1 MAFRAE
7 QNSQKFTSPEK
18 EFAEK
23 MPNDLV
29 DELAQRI
36 WNYMLLG
43 HELVPSD
50 IILALGSND
59 LRVAEHAAD
68 LYLRGL
74 APLLLFSG
82 NVGALTR
89 GQFDKPEAEKF
100 AEIALA
106 KGVPA
111 EAILREPR
119 STNTGEN
126 IQFSRQLLAE
136 RGLDPQR
143 LILVQK
149 PYMERRTY
157 ATFMNFWPGKDIRV
171 SSPPSTYAGYFNE
184 ILPRDRVIN
193 IMVGDLQRIKIY
205 PAKGFQIPQEIP
217 AEVWQAY
224 EQLLALGY
232 DKHLIE

>member
-1 MAFRAE
+1 MLN
-7 QNSQKFTSPEK
+7 QT
-18 EFAEK
+18 
-23 MPNDLV
+23 V

-59 LRVAEHAAD
+59 LRVAEHAAA

-89 GQFDKPEAEKF
+89 GQFDQPEADKF
-100 AEIALA
+100 AEVALA

-111 EAILREPR
+111 AAILREPR

-171 SSPPSTYAGYFNE
+171 SSPPSTYADYFNE
-184 ILPRDRVIN
+184 VLPKDRVIN

-205 PAKGFQIPQEIP
+205 PAKGFQIPQAIP

-232 DKHLIE
+232 NKHLIE

>member
-1 MAFRAE
+1 MTKQMTE
-7 QNSQKFTSPEK
+7 EG
-18 EFAEK
+18 
-23 MPNDLV
+23 V

-36 WNYMLLG
+36 WDYMLLG
-43 HELVPSD
+43 HKLVPSEL
-50 IILALGSND
+50 IMALGSND

-68 LYLRGL
+68 LYLQGL

-111 EAILREPR
+111 EAILREPN

-126 IQFSRQLLAE
+126 VQFSRRLLAE

-149 PYMERRTY
+149 PYMERRTF

-171 SSPPSTYAGYFNE
+171 SSPPSAWATYPTAE
-184 ILPRDRVIN
+184 LPRERVIN

-217 AEVWQAY
+217 ADVWEAY
-224 EQLLALGY
+224 EQLIAWGY
-232 DKHLIE
+232 DKHLAS